1 MVIYIRLIESVGPF
15 ICPEGYVVV
24 DKPDVTA
31 AEWAA
36 LLDAPQF
43 KWGGLR
49 LAHVFP
55 DGWATASFHS
65 KADDPGF
72 FVFYYKDIGQYLTH
86 DLHLDEHGITKSW
99 VIISKN

>member
-36 LLDAPQF
+36 LLDAPLHRTI
-43 KWGGLR
+43 WT
-49 LAHVFP
+49 FP
-55 DGWATASFHS
+55 CRI
-65 KADDPGF
+65 P
-72 FVFYYKDIGQYLTH
+72 
-86 DLHLDEHGITKSW
+86 
-99 VIISKN
+99 

>member
-1 MVIYIRLIESVGPF
+1 MNLNT
-15 ICPEGYVVV
+15 
-24 DKPDVTA
+24 VTVPA
-31 AEWAA
+31 T
-36 LLDAPQF
+36 
-43 KWGGLR
+43 
-49 LAHVFP
+49 V
-55 DGWATASFHS
+55 TASFHS

>member
-1 MVIYIRLIESVGPF
+1 MNLNTVPATV
-15 ICPEGYVVV
+15 
-24 DKPDVTA
+24 
-31 AEWAA
+31 
-36 LLDAPQF
+36 
-43 KWGGLR
+43 
-49 LAHVFP
+49 
-55 DGWATASFHS
+55 TASFHS